1 MARGGRSYGGESGS
15 AGGAR
20 FRDDYSDY
28 RLFDD
33 ELGAQPVNQLFSLF
47 YNNSLAFS
55 DNVPP
60 SSVHGE
66 AGGATNKK
74 ENRMWLPLNELQITR
89 TANEILPR
97 SEQRLIFESWV
108 CNPEQTRT
116 YMNTAAISPQLL
128 KQKTQ
133 RVYHYSVNAVL
144 PFCPGKIPSSIS
156 CLGHMLIFGKMAP
169 ASLTARFKQ
178 TVTPASLRAYLA
190 EFISTFFYV
199 FAVVGSAMASRKLLP
214 DAAADPSSLVI
225 VAIANTFALSSAV
238 YIAANASGGHVN
250 PAVTFGMAV
259 GGRINVPTALFYW
272 ISQMLASVMACI
284 FLKVTTVGQLVPT
297 YTIAEEMTGFGASL
311 LEGVMTFGLVY
322 TVYAAGDPR
331 RTSLSAI
338 GPLAVGLT
346 AGANVLAAGPFSGGS
361 MNPACA
367 FGSAVVA
374 GGLQILFGR
383 RFQKVSPFKCRLLS
397 LQPFGHNPSTNSSP
411 TQPSYNASTIEVFVP
426 KSPVLQETYNKPI
439 PILCKSQRTPT
450 ETSQSSVSI
459 TDPDGTGAAAPTRG
473 DQFLERQKSFEAAK
487 LVIKE
492 VKKSRRREIKKAL
505 KVNTAVSSCY
515 GCGAPL
521 HTSDPDSPGYVDPDT
536 YELKKKHRQLR
547 TVLCGRCRL
556 LSHGHMIT
564 AVGGNGGY
572 SGGKQFV
579 SADEL
584 REKLSHLRHEK
595 ALIVKLV
602 DIVDFNGSFLAR
614 LRDLVGA
621 NPIILVV
628 TKVDLL
634 PRDTDL
640 NCVGDWVVEATAKK
654 KLSVLKIQKEKKGRD
669 VYILGSA
676 NVGKSAFI
684 SALLKTMAQRDPA
697 AAAARKYKPIQSA
710 VPGTTLGPIQIDA
723 FLGGG
728 KLIDTP
734 GVHLH
739 HRQAAVVHS
748 EDLPVLAPRS
758 RLRGQPFPNSKVG
771 PENGMAEKN
780 QSQGLNGFSIFWGG
794 LVRVD
799 ILKVLPE
806 TRLTFYGPKALQIH
820 LVPTDKAD
828 EFYKKELGVL
838 LTPPTGKERAEDWRG
853 LELEQRLQIKFKDV
867 ERPASDVAISGL
879 GWIAVEPASK
889 PRGQSDINLDETINE
904 LHLAVHVPKPVE
916 VFLRPPLPVGKA
928 GAEWYQYRELSEKEE
943 ELRPKWH
950 F

>member
-1 MARGGRSYGGESGS
+1 
-15 AGGAR
+15 
-20 FRDDYSDY
+20 
-28 RLFDD
+28 
-33 ELGAQPVNQLFSLF
+33 
-47 YNNSLAFS
+47 
-55 DNVPP
+55 
-60 SSVHGE
+60 
-66 AGGATNKK
+66 
-74 ENRMWLPLNELQITR
+74 
-89 TANEILPR
+89 
-97 SEQRLIFESWV
+97 
-108 CNPEQTRT
+108 
-116 YMNTAAISPQLL
+116 
-128 KQKTQ
+128 
-133 RVYHYSVNAVL
+133 
-144 PFCPGKIPSSIS
+144 
-156 CLGHMLIFGKMAP
+156 MAP
-169 ASLTARFKQ
+169 KAT
-178 TVTPASLRAYLA
+178 
-190 EFISTFFYV
+190 
-199 FAVVGSAMASRKLLP
+199 SA
-214 DAAADPSSLVI
+214 
-225 VAIANTFALSSAV
+225 FLS
-238 YIAANASGGHVN
+238 
-250 PAVTFGMAV
+250 P
-259 GGRINVPTALFYW
+259 
-272 ISQMLASVMACI
+272 
-284 FLKVTTVGQLVPT
+284 
-297 YTIAEEMTGFGASL
+297 
-311 LEGVMTFGLVY
+311 
-322 TVYAAGDPR
+322 
-331 RTSLSAI
+331 
-338 GPLAVGLT
+338 
-346 AGANVLAAGPFSGGS
+346 
-361 MNPACA
+361 
-367 FGSAVVA
+367 
-374 GGLQILFGR
+374 
-383 RFQKVSPFKCRLLS
+383 LS
-397 LQPFGHNPSTNSSP
+397 LPHNLTYFTPKLFK
-411 TQPSYNASTIEVFVP
+411 SYT
-426 KSPVLQETYNKPI
+426 KPI

-492 VKKSRRREIKKAL
+492 VKKSRRREIKKAV

-521 HTSDPDSPGYVDPDT
+521 HTSDADSPGYVDPDT

-654 KLSVLKIQKEKKGRD
+654 KLSVLSVHLTSSKSLVGIAGVVSEIQKEKKGRD

-771 PENGMAEKN
+771 PGNGMAEKN
-780 QSQGLNGFSIFWGG
+780 QSNGLNGFSIFWGG

-828 EFYKKELGVL
+828 EFYQKELGVL
-838 LTPPTGKERAEDWRG
+838 LTPPTGKERAGDWRG

-889 PRGQSDINLDETINE
+889 SLGQSDINLEETINE
-904 LHLAVHVPKPVE
+904 LHLAVRVPKPVE
-916 VFLRPPLPVGKA
+916 VFVRPPLPVGKA